1 MCSVADFTHCRT
13 ALTLGDSEDTHADLH
28 FHREGAGALL
38 AVKTTDSTSKLTR
51 TKI

>member
-1 MCSVADFTHCRT
+1 MCAVADFTHCRT

-38 AVKTTDSTSKLTR
+38 AVKTTVSTSD
-51 TKI
+51 

>member
-13 ALTLGDSEDTHADLH
+13 ALTLGDSHADLH

-38 AVKTTDSTSKLTR
+38 AVKTTVSTSD
-51 TKI
+51 